1 MYRYMYRKKIKT
13 KTLVYSSIS
22 FEEPARGKSAAF
34 PDEETLGP
42 ISVCGSYDINTLL
55 VVTMIL

>member
-1 MYRYMYRKKIKT
+1 MYRKKIKT

-22 FEEPARGKSAAF
+22 FEEPARGETAAF

-55 VVTMIL
+55 VVTLIL